1 MAKEHINHLIEKK
14 EEIEKK
20 LLQQED
26 ILKAN
31 KVTMSDSLIDREGF
45 PRGDLDIPTI
55 RSARIQIIRL
65 QNDLKD
71 VIISNTASPFALVN
85 SVIVGSPAYK
95 AGLRQ
100 GDQILKFSHLEGL
113 KESEFTK
120 LAEVV
125 QANIDKP
132 IIISILKS
140 DRDSQPVDLSLVP
153 SYTWDDGHRGQ
164 SLLGCHIV
172 TLSN

>member
-55 RSARIQIIRL
+55 RSARIQIIP
-65 QNDLKD
+65 Q
-71 VIISNTASPFALVN
+71 IS
-85 SVIVGSPAYK
+85 
-95 AGLRQ
+95 
-100 GDQILKFSHLEGL
+100 
-113 KESEFTK
+113 
-120 LAEVV
+120 
-125 QANIDKP
+125 
-132 IIISILKS
+132 
-140 DRDSQPVDLSLVP
+140 
-153 SYTWDDGHRGQ
+153 
-164 SLLGCHIV
+164 
-172 TLSN
+172 